1 MKLTY
6 FSDKLHKDS
15 SFFSPIFRSER
26 QVAIRRKGGRGGGG
40 FRKDAKSFS
49 GVVGPVCV
57 NQF

>member
-26 QVAIRRKGGRGGGG
+26 QVAIRRKGGGGGG
-40 FRKDAKSFS
+40 GGLEKTQSLS
-49 GVVGPVCV
+49 VEWWVQSV
-57 NQF
+57 